1 MRRSVDG
8 RADPARWTR
17 AELIDPAAAN
27 PARTADFLDG
37 GRDNFAADRKAAR
50 LMMAAAP
57 VVRVIVPAARAFH
70 RRMVRHLVAEAGVRQ
85 FLDIGA
91 GLATSGRTHQLAQ
104 SVDPRCR
111 IVYVDVDPMV
121 LSHARALTNSAPE
134 GAVGYVDAHIG
145 NPGAIV
151 AGAAATLDFG
161 EQVAVMLLSTS
172 TLAFIADTAAAAA
185 SVSALAAAIPSG
197 SYVGLYHQAS
207 DLDPALR
214 KGIRRWNKM
223 SAQPITLRSRAEV
236 ALLVEGLAPVP
247 PGLVP
252 ITEWRPEPDDPRYDR
267 VVPVYGVLARKP

>member
-1 MRRSVDG
+1 MRRSVDWW
-8 RADPARWTR
+8 ADPARRLR
-17 AELIDPAAAN
+17 AELIDPSAAN

-37 GRDNFAADRKAAR
+37 GRDNFEADRKAAR
-50 LMMAAAP
+50 SMMAAAP

-70 RRMVRHLVAEAGVRQ
+70 HRMVRYLVAEAGVRQ

-104 SVDPRCR
+104 SADPRCR
-111 IVYVDVDPMV
+111 IVYADIDPMV

-161 EQVAVMLLSTS
+161 KPVAVMLLSTS

-185 SVSALAAAIPSG
+185 SVSALAAAVPSG

-207 DLDPALR
+207 DLDPALHA
-214 KGIRRWNKM
+214 GIRRWNKM

-236 ALLVEGLAPVP
+236 ALLVAGLVPVP

-267 VVPVYGVLARKP
+267 VVPVYGVLARKT

>member
-1 MRRSVDG
+1 MGRSVDW
-8 RADPARWTR
+8 RADPARRMR
-17 AELIDPAAAN
+17 AELIDPTAAN

-37 GRDNFAADRKAAR
+37 GRDNFEADRKAAR
-50 LMMAAAP
+50 SMMAAAP

-70 RRMVRHLVAEAGVRQ
+70 HRVVRYLVAEAGVRQ

-91 GLATSGRTHQLAQ
+91 GLAASGRTHQLAQ
-104 SVDPRCR
+104 SVDSRCR

-134 GAVGYVDAHIG
+134 GAVGYVDADIG

-161 EQVAVMLLSTS
+161 EPVAVMLLSTS
-172 TLAFIADTAAAAA
+172 TLAFIADSAVAAA
-185 SVSALAAAIPSG
+185 SVSALAAAVPSG

-207 DLDPALR
+207 DLDPALHA
-214 KGIRRWNKM
+214 GIRRWNRM
-223 SAQPITLRSRAEV
+223 SAQPVTLRSRAEV
-236 ALLVEGLAPVP
+236 ALLVAGLAPVP

-267 VVPVYGVLARKP
+267 VVPVYGVLARKR

>member
-1 MRRSVDG
+1 MHRSVDW
-8 RADPARWTR
+8 RAGPARRIR
-17 AELIDPAAAN
+17 AELIDPTEAN

-37 GRDNFAADRKAAR
+37 GRDNFEADRKAAR
-50 LMMAAAP
+50 SMMAAAP

-70 RRMVRHLVAEAGVRQ
+70 GRMVRYLVAEAGVRQ

-111 IVYVDVDPMV
+111 IVYTDTDPMV
-121 LSHARALTNSAPE
+121 LSHARALTSSAPE
-134 GAVGYVDAHIG
+134 GAVGYVDAHVG
-145 NPGAIV
+145 DPGGIV

-161 EQVAVMLLSTS
+161 EPVAVMLLSTS

-185 SVSALAAAIPSG
+185 AVSGLAAAVPSG
-197 SYVGLYHQAS
+197 SYVGLYHQSS
-207 DLDPALR
+207 DLDPALHA
-214 KGIRRWNKM
+214 GIRRWNKM

-236 ALLVEGLAPVP
+236 ARLVAGLVPVP

-252 ITEWRPEPDDPRYDR
+252 ITEWRPEPADPHYDR
-267 VVPVYGVLARKP
+267 VVPVYGVLASKP